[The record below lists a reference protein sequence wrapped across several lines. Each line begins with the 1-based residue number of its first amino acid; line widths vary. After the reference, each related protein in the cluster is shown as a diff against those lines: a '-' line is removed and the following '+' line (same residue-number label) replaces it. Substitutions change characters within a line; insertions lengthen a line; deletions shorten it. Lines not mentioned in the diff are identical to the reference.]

1 VPSESEKG
9 SKMGNTYVK
18 MNMEDIKLITDSIL
32 NETNDIIRIVFGV
45 KALRKIL
52 CGGNQN

>member
-1 VPSESEKG
+1 MPSDAEKG

-18 MNMEDIKLITDSIL
+18 MNINDIKLIAESIL
-32 NETNDIIRIVFGV
+32 NETNDMIRIVFGV

-52 CGGNQN
+52 CCGDQN